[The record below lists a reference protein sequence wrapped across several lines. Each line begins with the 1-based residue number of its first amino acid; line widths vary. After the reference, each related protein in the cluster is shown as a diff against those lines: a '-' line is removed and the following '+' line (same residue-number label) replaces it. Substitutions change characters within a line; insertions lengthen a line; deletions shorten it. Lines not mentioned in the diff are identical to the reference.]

1 MLNKELLLAQ
11 KQGLQD
17 GEFLLTIGTA
27 DGAYGFMQDDHGS
40 VSPKFLTLNG
50 LQHTIFRIG
59 ANYVDQAYFN
69 FDVVGEVK
77 NAKKARFTYKHIAL
91 EAPFVYESKI
101 GTTSITEDL
110 PDNKTALEIMRD
122 MSKNVGQTVLCK
134 FELL

>member
-59 ANYVDQAYFN
+59 ANYVDQGYFN
-69 FDVVGEVK
+69 FAVAGEVK
-77 NAKKARFTYKHIAL
+77 NAKKQ
-91 EAPFVYESKI
+91 
-101 GTTSITEDL
+101 G
-110 PDNKTALEIMRD
+110 
-122 MSKNVGQTVLCK
+122 
-134 FELL
+134 LLINTLR